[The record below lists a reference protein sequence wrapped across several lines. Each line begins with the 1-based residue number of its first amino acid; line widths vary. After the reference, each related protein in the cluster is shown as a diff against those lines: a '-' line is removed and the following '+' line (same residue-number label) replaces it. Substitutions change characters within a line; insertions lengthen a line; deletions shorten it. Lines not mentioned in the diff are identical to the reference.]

1 MRPSRTA
8 LSLTVLASVPAALA
22 FGLWGSGSSS
32 AAAPAPTPAAAAP
45 AVTAPV
51 QHAPAVVRHTVTAR
65 RPHTATAAPK
75 ATATHK
81 AVTRTAVHTATSTAT
96 RSTAT
101 AAPATRTAP
110 KTSAVRTTSSTTTG
124 NDYPYASATT
134 DAADKWGFT
143 ERQCVSFAAWR
154 LARAGH
160 AINNQQGWGSALH
173 WDETARALGVRVSST
188 PHVGAIA
195 QWNAGE
201 PGKVW
206 VGSGT
211 GTFTAGPY
219 GHVGY
224 VAAVYSDGSALIE
237 QYNAQGDRAYSVM
250 RMTAP
255 RYLF

>member
-8 LSLTVLASVPAALA
+8 LSLTGLVAAAGTAALA
-22 FGLWGSGSSS
+22 LAGGSS
-32 AAAPAPTPAAAAP
+32 ATVAAPAPKPSVSAPVAHQPQVVAQAAVAPKKATTAP
-45 AVTAPV
+45 AK
-51 QHAPAVVRHTVTAR
+51 PAV
-65 RPHTATAAPK
+65 ATK
-75 ATATHK
+75 K
-81 AVTRTAVHTATSTAT
+81 AVTRTVTVTRKPVARKTVATKPAATTAKPAAKPAAT
-96 RSTAT
+96 TT
-101 AAPATRTAP
+101 T
-110 KTSAVRTTSSTTTG
+110 TSAVRTG

-134 DAADKWGFT
+134 NENDKWGFT

-160 AINNQQGWGSALH
+160 AISNSQGYGSAFH
-173 WDETARALGVRVSST
+173 WDEAARTNGVRVSTT

-195 QWNAGE
+195 QWNVGE
-201 PGKVW
+201 AGKVW
-206 VGSGT
+206 MNGGQ
-211 GTFTAGPY
+211 GTFHAGEY

-237 QYNAQGDRAYSVM
+237 QYNVMGDRSYSVL